1 MSIFANLL
9 LASAAAF
16 VAVLVQR
23 ATGGVY
29 EPAPN
34 SMNGQTVLITGGTTG
49 LGLESAKRLA
59 KAGASVIITARSEEK
74 GQEAVKAIQE
84 FGPGDASFKIL
95 QLDDLDSTKAAA
107 DWDLPTIDV
116 LLLNAGIM
124 ALPTRELTTLD
135 LERQIHTNHLGH
147 FVFTASIVPKLS
159 KSARIAVVSSDA
171 HKIVMISGGKLDLE
185 YSWKP
190 SKDSYQGWKSYGMS
204 KLANIYFAAK
214 LDEMSSF
221 TVVSL
226 HPGSVATDLAR
237 QLSGNRMI
245 QTLIDRVAYP
255 LGKALG
261 IFLTVE
267 QGANNQ
273 VYLASTKDAI
283 VGGGYYSGMKPQT
296 LGDFATDPEVSN
308 QLWKQSEE
316 ISGVTF
322 SF

>member
-1 MSIFANLL
+1 M
-9 LASAAAF
+9 AAGVAF
-16 VAVLVQR
+16 VALLVQR

-29 EPAPN
+29 EAEPN
-34 SMNGQTVLITGGTTG
+34 SMVGQTVLITGGTTG
-49 LGLESAKRLA
+49 LGFESAKRLA

-74 GQEAVKAIQE
+74 GQAAVKAIQK
-84 FGPGDASFKIL
+84 FGPGDASFKVL

-135 LERQIHTNHLGH
+135 LERQFHTNHVGH
-147 FVFTASIVPKLS
+147 FVFTASIARKLS
-159 KSARIAVVSSDA
+159 KSARIVVVSSDA
-171 HKIVMISGGKLDLE
+171 HKFFAGGKLDLD

-190 SKDSYQGWKSYGMS
+190 SEESYQGWKSYGMS
-204 KLANIYFAAK
+204 KLANIQFAAK

-237 QLSGNRMI
+237 QLSGNEMI
-245 QTLIDRVAYP
+245 QTFIDRVAYP
-255 LGKALG
+255 LGKSLG
-261 IFLTVE
+261 VLLTVE
-267 QGANNQ
+267 QGANTQ
-273 VYLASTKDAI
+273 VYLASTKDTI
-283 VGGGYYSGMKPQT
+283 VGGGYYSGMKIEN
-296 LGDFATDPEVSN
+296 LGDFATDPDVAN
-308 QLWKQSEE
+308 QLWKQSED